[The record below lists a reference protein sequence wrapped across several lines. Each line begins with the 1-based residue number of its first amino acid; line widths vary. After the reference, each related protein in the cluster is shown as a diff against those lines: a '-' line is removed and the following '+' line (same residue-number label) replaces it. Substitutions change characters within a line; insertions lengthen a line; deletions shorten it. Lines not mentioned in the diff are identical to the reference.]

1 MNKKENTKNIASLL
15 PEAIVSAM
23 SEESL
28 SVLKEEFDRL
38 VESKVAER
46 INVATAA
53 AEAAL
58 DEEVNKKCTALVMK
72 IEEAHKIGLEKVYTH
87 LTEKHE
93 KQLNNVREYYK
104 NQLGREALK
113 FKNQLVESVSRFI
126 DQRVDSLIPYED
138 VKKAVKNDTAMKLLE
153 SFKSMLAVNSAAT
166 DKNIRGAILEG
177 HNMLKAAQSKAD
189 ALQNENVKL
198 QQQIDEMADSY
209 AFERNISQLDEDT
222 KNFVIRL
229 AKKGGVGYV
238 NENFGYVCNL
248 YEKKLEQDRKAL
260 AAKEFDSKNRNK
272 LQNVNRRMLAEKTSP
287 KRSTMINENADV
299 DSLIDMIDFDNRD

>member
-1 MNKKENTKNIASLL
+1 MNKKENTKNFADLL

-28 SVLKEEFDRL
+28 SVLKEEFERL

-58 DEEVNKKCTALVMK
+58 DEEVNKKCTALVEK
-72 IEEAHKIGLEKVYTH
+72 IEEAHKIGLEKVYNH
-87 LTEKHE
+87 LTENHN
-93 KQLNNVREYYK
+93 KQLKSVREYYK

-113 FKNQLVESVSRFI
+113 FKNQLVESVSRYI
-126 DQRVDSLIPYED
+126 DKRVDSLIPYED

-153 SFKSMLAVNSAAT
+153 SFKGMLAVNEAIA

-177 HNMLKAAQSKAD
+177 NNMLNAVKAKASS
-189 ALQNENVKL
+189 LQAENKKL
-198 QQQIDEMADSY
+198 HRQLNEMADSY
-209 AFERNISQLDEDT
+209 AFEQNISKLDEDT

-229 AKKGGVGYV
+229 AKKGGIGYV
-238 NENFGYVCNL
+238 NENFGYVCDL

-260 AAKEFDSKNRNK
+260 AAKEFDNKKRTK
-272 LQNVNRRMLAEKTSP
+272 LQNVNRKVLAERVSAR
-287 KRSTMINENADV
+287 RSAMLNEDADLN
-299 DSLIDMIDFDNRD
+299 SLIDAIEIDNRD